1 MPDLWTG
8 ADAWAGWKITTGHAS
23 SSYGQPVLVSPDG
36 IAYEPEDIT
45 SIDEIY
51 SGSNAAAKWGVNES
65 TLNDYALQGKF
76 YPSEIKHLNRDWIIT
91 RQGMQRL
98 FEKALE

>member
-1 MPDLWTG
+1 MTDLWIG
-8 ADAWAGWKITTGHAS
+8 ADAWTGWKVTTDHAS

-36 IAYEPEDIT
+36 IAYEPGDIT
-45 SIDEIY
+45 SLDEVY
-51 SGSNAAAKWGVNES
+51 SGSNAAAKWGINES
-65 TLNDYALQGKF
+65 TLQDYATQGKF

-98 FEKALE
+98 FDKARE